1 VYFDVVKY
9 NSSNH
14 YGKLSGR
21 VIDELMAGAGEERRT
36 LEGQD
41 EKRNRVDF
49 ALWKKAQPEHIM
61 RWNSPWGAGFPG
73 WHIECSAM
81 SSKYLGETFDIHG
94 GGMDLL
100 FPHHECEIAQS
111 NGANK
116 KDPVRYWMHN
126 NLITINGQK
135 MGRSLNNFINLG
147 EFFTGKH
154 PLLEKSYSP
163 MTIRFFVLQAHY
175 RSTLDF
181 SNEGLQAAE
190 KGLKKMMEA
199 NETLQKLKASD
210 KSTSDINVLRQSCYD
225 AMNDD
230 FNTAITIASLF
241 EAVRIINSV
250 NAGTET
256 ISESDLVTLK
266 KVYHDFVFDILGLK
280 TETASSNDDV
290 KSLMD
295 LILSLRADAKG
306 KKDFPTSDKIRE
318 ELTKAGFEIKDGKD
332 GASWNK
338 S

>member
-1 VYFDVVKY
+1 
-9 NSSNH
+9 
-14 YGKLSGR
+14 
-21 VIDELMAGAGEERRT
+21 
-36 LEGQD
+36 
-41 EKRNRVDF
+41 
-49 ALWKKAQPEHIM
+49 
-61 RWNSPWGAGFPG
+61 
-73 WHIECSAM
+73 
-81 SSKYLGETFDIHG
+81 
-94 GGMDLL
+94 
-100 FPHHECEIAQS
+100 
-111 NGANK
+111 
-116 KDPVRYWMHN
+116 
-126 NLITINGQK
+126 
-135 MGRSLNNFINLG
+135 
-147 EFFTGKH
+147 
-154 PLLEKSYSP
+154 
-163 MTIRFFVLQAHY
+163 
-175 RSTLDF
+175 
-181 SNEGLQAAE
+181 
-190 KGLKKMMEA
+190 
-199 NETLQKLKASD
+199 
-210 KSTSDINVLRQSCYD
+210 
-225 AMNDD
+225 MNDD

>member
-1 VYFDVVKY
+1 
-9 NSSNH
+9 
-14 YGKLSGR
+14 
-21 VIDELMAGAGEERRT
+21 
-36 LEGQD
+36 
-41 EKRNRVDF
+41 
-49 ALWKKAQPEHIM
+49 
-61 RWNSPWGAGFPG
+61 
-73 WHIECSAM
+73 M